1 MSDDELLISSLKS
14 LGFNLGLFYK
24 CCTILTL
31 IQLNTIMYKP
41 LALFIGLRY
50 TRSRKKNHFV
60 SFISLSSMLGI
71 GMGVM
76 VLITVLSVMNGFDQE
91 IHRRFFGMAPE
102 ITITGPDERLSDWPQ
117 VVKKIETIPG
127 IKAIAPYVGSQ
138 GLLTHEGQVLPIVL
152 TGILPEKEQSVTHL
166 NKKLL
171 AGSMDNLKH
180 FGIILGKGLA
190 DSLGVMIGDKVTI
203 MIPQATVTPAGMI
216 PRFKRFTVV
225 GVFSAGTGFN
235 FDTKLAFI
243 NIEDA
248 QKLMQMD
255 KNDVSGIK
263 MKINNVYKAPELSYE
278 LSDLLGEGYQ
288 VGNWTQQFGAFFE
301 AVKMEKTMMF
311 MILLLI
317 IAVAAFNLVSSLV
330 MVVNDKQAE
339 IAILRTIGA
348 TPSTIL
354 WVFIV
359 QGMMVG
365 LVGTVLG
372 LLGGLVLA
380 NNATEIVNALQSFFQ
395 VKVLS
400 SSIYFV
406 DYLPSKIM
414 FRDLWQVCTM
424 ALLMSFAATIYP
436 AWRASKTVIAEAL
449 HYE

>member
-1 MSDDELLISSLKS
+1 M
-14 LGFNLGLFYK
+14 F
-24 CCTILTL
+24 
-31 IQLNTIMYKP
+31 KP

-71 GMGVM
+71 GIGVM
-76 VLITVLSVMNGFDQE
+76 VLVTVLSVMNGFDEQ
-91 IHRRFFGMAPE
+91 IHNRFFGMAPE
-102 ITITGPDERLSDWPQ
+102 ITVSGPNERLSNWPAIEE
-117 VVKKIETIPG
+117 KIRAIPE
-127 IKAIAPYVGSQ
+127 IKAIAPYVGGQ
-138 GLLTHEGQVLPIVL
+138 GLLVHDGQVLPVVL
-152 TGILPEKEQSVTHL
+152 TGVLPSVEEKVTHL
-166 NKKLL
+166 KDKLL
-171 AGSMDNLKH
+171 GGSVESLNH
-180 FGIILGKGLA
+180 FGIILGKNIA
-190 DSLGVMIGDKVTI
+190 DTMGAMIGDKVTV
-203 MIPQATVTPAGMI
+203 MIPQATVNPTGMI

-225 GVFSAGTGFN
+225 GVFSAGSGFN
-235 FDTKLAFI
+235 FDTRLAFI
-243 NIEDA
+243 NMGDA
-248 QKLMQMD
+248 QKLFQMGD
-255 KNDVSGIK
+255 DVTGLK
-263 MKINNVYKAPELSYE
+263 MKIDNVYQAPELSIR
-278 LSDLLGEGYQ
+278 LSHLLGDEYQ
-288 VGNWTQQFGAFFE
+288 AGNWTEQYGAFFE

-311 MILLLI
+311 LILMLI

-354 WVFIV
+354 WTFIV

-365 LVGTVLG
+365 VVGTVLG
-372 LLGGLVLA
+372 LIGGLLLA
-380 NNATEIVNALQSFFQ
+380 ENATTIVNHLQSWFN

-414 FRDLWQVCTM
+414 FSDIWKVCVM
-424 ALLMSFAATIYP
+424 ALLMSFLATIYP

>member
-1 MSDDELLISSLKS
+1 
-14 LGFNLGLFYK
+14 
-24 CCTILTL
+24 
-31 IQLNTIMYKP
+31 MYKP
-41 LALFIGLRY
+41 LALYMGLRY
-50 TRSRKKNHFV
+50 TRSKKKNHFV

-71 GMGVM
+71 GLGVM
-76 VLITVLSVMNGFDQE
+76 VLITVLSVMNGFDQQ
-91 IHRRFFGMAPE
+91 IHNRFFGMAPE
-102 ITITGPDERLSDWPQ
+102 ITISGPNERLSDWPQ
-117 VVKKIETIPG
+117 LAEKIQTIPE
-127 IKAIAPYVGSQ
+127 IKAFAPYVGGQ
-138 GLLTHEGQVLPIVL
+138 GLMVHDGQVLPVIL
-152 TGILPEKEQSVTHL
+152 TGVLPQKEAKMTHL
-166 NKKLL
+166 QDKLI
-171 AGSMDNLKH
+171 AGNINNLNH
-180 FGIILGKGLA
+180 FGIILGRGLA
-190 DSLGVMIGDKVTI
+190 DTMGTMVGDKVTV
-203 MIPQATVTPAGMI
+203 MIPQATVTPAGMV

-225 GVFSAGTGFN
+225 GVFSAGSGFN

-248 QKLMQMD
+248 QKLLQMG
-255 KNDVSGIK
+255 NDVTGIK
-263 MKINNVYKAPELSYE
+263 MKIDNVYQAPELSVR
-278 LSDLLGEGYQ
+278 LSNLLGEAYQ
-288 VGNWTQQFGAFFE
+288 VGNWTEQYGAFFQ

-311 MILLLI
+311 LILLLI

-354 WVFIV
+354 WTFIV

-365 LVGTVLG
+365 IVGTFWG

-380 NNATEIVNALQSFFQ
+380 KNATTIVNHLQTWFHF
-395 VKVLS
+395 KVLS

-414 FRDLWQVCTM
+414 FADLWKVCVV
-424 ALLMSFAATIYP
+424 ALLMSFIATIYP

>member
-1 MSDDELLISSLKS
+1 
-14 LGFNLGLFYK
+14 
-24 CCTILTL
+24 
-31 IQLNTIMYKP
+31 MYKP

-71 GMGVM
+71 GLGVM
-76 VLITVLSVMNGFDQE
+76 VLVTVLSVMNGFDKE
-91 IHRRFFGMAPE
+91 IHKRFFGMAPE
-102 ITITGPDERLSDWPQ
+102 ITITGPNEKLSDWPSL
-117 VVKKIETIPG
+117 VKKIQSIPE
-127 IKAIAPYVGSQ
+127 IKAIAPYVGGQ
-138 GLLTHEGQVLPIVL
+138 GLLTHDGQVLPIVL
-152 TGILPEKEQSVTHL
+152 TGIDPDKEQGVTHL
-166 NKKLL
+166 EDKLL
-171 AGSMDNLKH
+171 GGSMKNLNH
-180 FGIILGKGLA
+180 FGMILGKGLA
-190 DSLGVMIGDKVTI
+190 DNMGLMIGDKVTV

-216 PRFKRFTVV
+216 PRFKRFTIV

-243 NIEDA
+243 NMDDA
-248 QKLMQMD
+248 QKLLQMG
-255 KNDVSGIK
+255 NDVSGIK
-263 MKINNVYKAPELSYE
+263 MKINNVYQAPELSE
-278 LSDLLGEGYQ
+278 RLSHLLGEEYQ
-288 VGNWTQQFGAFFE
+288 VGNWTQQFGAFFQ

-365 LVGTVLG
+365 VVGTILG
-372 LLGGLVLA
+372 LIGGVVLA
-380 NNATEIVNALQSFFQ
+380 QNATAIVNGLQSFFHI
-395 VKVLS
+395 KVLS

-406 DYLPSKIM
+406 DYLPSEIL
-414 FRDLWQVCTM
+414 FSDLWHVCLV
-424 ALLMSFAATIYP
+424 ALLMSFVATIYP

>member
-1 MSDDELLISSLKS
+1 M
-14 LGFNLGLFYK
+14 F
-24 CCTILTL
+24 
-31 IQLNTIMYKP
+31 KP

-71 GMGVM
+71 GLGVM
-76 VLITVLSVMNGFDQE
+76 VLITVLSVMNGFDEQ
-91 IHRRFFGMAPE
+91 IHNRFFSMAPE
-102 ITITGPDERLSDWPQ
+102 ITLTGPNEHLSNWPE
-117 VVKKIETIPG
+117 VAKKIQTIPE
-127 IKAIAPYVGSQ
+127 IKAVAPYVGGQ
-138 GLLTHEGQVLPIVL
+138 GLLVHDGQVLPIIL
-152 TGILPEKEQSVTHL
+152 TGVLPKYEENITHL
-166 NKKLL
+166 KEKLL
-171 AGSMDNLKH
+171 GGTVDNLNH
-180 FGIILGKGLA
+180 FGIILGKNIA
-190 DSLGVMIGDKVTI
+190 DTMGAMIGDKVTV
-203 MIPQATVTPAGMI
+203 MIPQATVNPTGMI

-225 GVFSAGTGFN
+225 GVFSAGAGFN
-235 FDTKLAFI
+235 FDTRLAFI
-243 NIEDA
+243 NMGDA
-248 QKLMQMD
+248 QKLFQMGD
-255 KNDVSGIK
+255 DVTGVK
-263 MKINNVYKAPELSYE
+263 LKINNVYQAPELSVR
-278 LSDLLGEGYQ
+278 LSHLLGEEYQ
-288 VGNWTQQFGAFFE
+288 VGNWTEQFGAFFQ

-311 MILLLI
+311 LILLLI

-354 WVFIV
+354 WTFIV

-365 LVGTVLG
+365 VVGTVLG
-372 LLGGLVLA
+372 LISGLILA
-380 NNATEIVNALQSFFQ
+380 DNATTIVNHLQTWLH

-414 FRDLWQVCTM
+414 FSDIWKVCIT
-424 ALLMSFAATIYP
+424 ALLMSFLATIYP

>member
-1 MSDDELLISSLKS
+1 
-14 LGFNLGLFYK
+14 
-24 CCTILTL
+24 
-31 IQLNTIMYKP
+31 MYKP

-60 SFISLSSMLGI
+60 SFISFSSMLGI

-76 VLITVLSVMNGFDQE
+76 VLVTVLSVMNGFDEQ
-91 IHRRFFGMAPE
+91 IHKRFFGMAPE
-102 ITITGPDERLSDWPQ
+102 ITISGHNEKLSNWPE
-117 VVKKIETIPG
+117 VENKIKAIPE
-127 IKAIAPYVGSQ
+127 IKAIAPFVGGQ
-138 GLLTHEGQVLPIVL
+138 GLLTHDGQVLPIVL
-152 TGILPEKEQSVTHL
+152 TGILPEQEEAVTHL
-166 NKKLL
+166 GDKLL
-171 AGSMDNLKH
+171 GGSMKNLNH
-180 FGIILGKGLA
+180 FGMILGKGLA
-190 DSLGVMIGDKVTI
+190 DNLGLMIGDKVTV

-216 PRFKRFTVV
+216 PRFKRFTIV
-225 GVFSAGTGFN
+225 GVFSAGSGFN

-243 NIEDA
+243 NIDDA
-248 QKLMQMD
+248 QKLLQMG
-255 KNDVSGIK
+255 NDVSGIK
-263 MKINNVYKAPELSYE
+263 MKINNVYQAPELSE
-278 LSDLLGEGYQ
+278 RLSHLLGEEYQ
-288 VGNWTQQFGAFFE
+288 VGNWTQQFGAFFQ

-354 WVFIV
+354 WIFIV

-365 LVGTVLG
+365 IVGTAIGLVGG
-372 LLGGLVLA
+372 LILA
-380 NNATEIVNALQSFFQ
+380 NNATAIVNGLQSLFH

-406 DYLPSKIM
+406 DYLPSKILLS
-414 FRDLWQVCTM
+414 DLWQICVM

>member
-1 MSDDELLISSLKS
+1 
-14 LGFNLGLFYK
+14 
-24 CCTILTL
+24 
-31 IQLNTIMYKP
+31 MYKP
-41 LALFIGLRY
+41 LALFMGLRY

-71 GMGVM
+71 GLGVM
-76 VLITVLSVMNGFDQE
+76 VLITVLSVMNGFDQQ
-91 IHRRFFGMAPE
+91 IHNRFFGMAPE
-102 ITITGPDERLSDWPQ
+102 ITVSGPNERLNDWPE
-117 VVKKIETIPG
+117 VAKKIQTIPE
-127 IKAIAPYVGSQ
+127 IKALAPYVGGQ
-138 GLLTHEGQVLPIVL
+138 GLMVHDGQVLPVVL
-152 TGILPEKEQSVTHL
+152 TGVLPEKEQQMSHL
-166 NKKLL
+166 QDKLL
-171 AGSMDNLKH
+171 AGSLSNLKD
-180 FGIILGKGLA
+180 FGIILGRGLA
-190 DSLGVMIGDKVTI
+190 DSMGTMIGDKVTV

-243 NIEDA
+243 NMGDA
-248 QKLMQMD
+248 QKLLQMGD
-255 KNDVSGIK
+255 EVTGIK
-263 MKINNVYKAPELSYE
+263 MKIGNVYQAPELSYR
-278 LSDLLGEGYQ
+278 LSHLLGDDYQ
-288 VGNWTQQFGAFFE
+288 VGNWTQQYGAFFQ

-311 MILLLI
+311 LILLLI

-354 WVFIV
+354 WTFIV

-365 LVGTVLG
+365 IVGTFFG

-380 NNATEIVNALQSFFQ
+380 KNATTIVNHLQTWFHF
-395 VKVLS
+395 KVLS

-406 DYLPSKIM
+406 DYLPSEIL
-414 FRDLWQVCTM
+414 FSDLWKVCVM
-424 ALLMSFAATIYP
+424 ALLMSFLATIYP

>member
-1 MSDDELLISSLKS
+1 MWGISLKRVF
-14 LGFNLGLFYK
+14 LYNR
-24 CCTILTL
+24 TLTK
-31 IQLNTIMYKP
+31 IKTIMYKP
-41 LALFIGLRY
+41 LALFMGLRY

-71 GMGVM
+71 GLGVM
-76 VLITVLSVMNGFDQE
+76 VLITVLSVMNGFDQQ
-91 IHRRFFGMAPE
+91 IHNRFFGMAPE
-102 ITITGPDERLSDWPQ
+102 ITVSGPNDKLSNWSVVAEKIKSIPQ
-117 VVKKIETIPG
+117 
-127 IKAIAPYVGSQ
+127 IKALAPYVGGQ
-138 GLLTHEGQVLPIVL
+138 GLLVHEGQVLPIVL
-152 TGILPEKEQSVTHL
+152 TGVMPDKEENITHL
-166 NKKLL
+166 KDKLL
-171 AGSMDNLKH
+171 GGTIKNLHH
-180 FGIILGKGLA
+180 FGMILGKGLA
-190 DSLGVMIGDKVTI
+190 DTLGTMVGDKVTV
-203 MIPQATVTPAGMI
+203 MIPQATVTPAGMV

-248 QKLMQMD
+248 QKLLQMG
-255 KNDVSGIK
+255 NDVTGIK
-263 MKINNVYKAPELSYE
+263 MKINDVYQAPELSAR
-278 LSDLLGEGYQ
+278 LSELLGEEYQ
-288 VGNWTQQFGAFFE
+288 VGNWTQQFGAFFQ

-354 WVFIV
+354 WTFIV

-365 LVGTVLG
+365 IVGTVFG
-372 LLGGLVLA
+372 LLGGLILA
-380 NNATEIVNALQSFFQ
+380 KNATAIVNDLQSLLHI
-395 VKVLS
+395 KVLS

-406 DYLPSKIM
+406 DYLPSKIL
-414 FRDLWQVCTM
+414 FSDIWRVCVM

>member
-1 MSDDELLISSLKS
+1 
-14 LGFNLGLFYK
+14 
-24 CCTILTL
+24 
-31 IQLNTIMYKP
+31 
-41 LALFIGLRY
+41 
-50 TRSRKKNHFV
+50 
-60 SFISLSSMLGI
+60 MLGI

-76 VLITVLSVMNGFDQE
+76 VLVTVLSVMNGFDEE
-91 IHRRFFGMAPE
+91 IHKRFFGMAPE
-102 ITITGPDERLSDWPQ
+102 ITITGPDEKLSDWPAL
-117 VVKKIETIPG
+117 VKKIQTIPQ
-127 IKAIAPYVGSQ
+127 IKAAAPYVGGQ
-138 GLLTHEGQVLPIVL
+138 GLLTHDGQVLPIVL
-152 TGILPEKEQSVTHL
+152 TGVLPEKEQSVTHL
-166 NKKLL
+166 DDKLL
-171 AGSMDNLKH
+171 AGSMKDMKH

-248 QKLMQMD
+248 QTLLQLGK
-255 KNDVSGIK
+255 DVSGIK
-263 MKINNVYKAPELSYE
+263 MKINNVYQAPEISDRLSN
-278 LSDLLGEGYQ
+278 LLGEGYQ

-365 LVGTVLG
+365 IVGTILG
-372 LLGGLVLA
+372 LAGGLVLA
-380 NNATEIVNALQSFFQ
+380 ENATAIVNGLQSMFH

-406 DYLPSKIM
+406 DYLPSKIL
-414 FRDLWQVCTM
+414 FKDLWQVCVM

>member
-1 MSDDELLISSLKS
+1 
-14 LGFNLGLFYK
+14 
-24 CCTILTL
+24 
-31 IQLNTIMYKP
+31 MYKP

-76 VLITVLSVMNGFDQE
+76 VLVTVLSVMNGFDQE
-91 IHRRFFGMAPE
+91 IHQRFFGMAPE
-102 ITITGPDERLSDWPQ
+102 ITISGPDEKLSDWPALI
-117 VVKKIETIPG
+117 KKIETIPE
-127 IKAIAPYVGSQ
+127 IKAMAPFVGGQ
-138 GLLTHEGQVLPIVL
+138 GLLTDNGQVLPIVL
-152 TGILPEKEQSVTHL
+152 TGVLPEMEESVTHL
-166 NKKLL
+166 NDKLL
-171 AGSMDNLKH
+171 AGSMKNLNH

-190 DSLGVMIGDKVTI
+190 DSLGVMMGDQVTI

-216 PRFKRFTVV
+216 PRFKRFNVV

-243 NIEDA
+243 NISDA
-248 QKLMQMD
+248 QKLLQMGQ
-255 KNDVSGIK
+255 DVSGIK
-263 MKINNVYKAPELSYE
+263 LKIDNVYQAPELSAR
-278 LSDLLGEGYQ
+278 LSQLLGDDYQ
-288 VGNWTQQFGAFFE
+288 IGNWTQQFGSFFE

-365 LVGTVLG
+365 IVGTAMGMV
-372 LLGGLVLA
+372 GGLILA
-380 NNATEIVNALQSFFQ
+380 KNATAIVNGLQDLFH

-414 FRDLWQVCTM
+414 FSDLWQVCAM